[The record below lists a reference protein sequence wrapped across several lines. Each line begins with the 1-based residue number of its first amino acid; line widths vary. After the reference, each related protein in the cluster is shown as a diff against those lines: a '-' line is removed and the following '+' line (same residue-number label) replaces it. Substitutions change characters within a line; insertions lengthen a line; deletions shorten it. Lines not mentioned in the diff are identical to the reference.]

1 MCQRDHYLVLEHARS
16 VFEKTF
22 PKIVISIIRHF
33 LHSDTWQ
40 PFYGNYRTNLHLLL
54 NYKILVI
61 ATDRRNIA
69 IKIL

>member
-33 LHSDTWQ
+33 LHSDT
-40 PFYGNYRTNLHLLL
+40 FYGNYRTNLHLLL